1 MKYFMNKTLLAS
13 CSIAAAVF
21 FACGDDTSSNF
32 NDEGSTVL
40 PDTLESFVDLQ
51 AYNRLRGR
59 RSVLAGHGCLQPG
72 YPGTPVQLEL
82 HQERRVLLRPAVLL
96 GVPDSSF
103 GPGDGY
109 AFHVHLRT
117 RY

>member
-51 AYNRLRGR
+51 AYNCGASLKCQGVYVRDMGYGVCDGKGGWRIRLSRLSICRPIPAGR
-59 RSVLAGHGCLQPG
+59 PTSARACS
-72 YPGTPVQLEL
+72 
-82 HQERRVLLRPAVLL
+82 
-96 GVPDSSF
+96 
-103 GPGDGY
+103 
-109 AFHVHLRT
+109 
-117 RY
+117 